1 MVALSN
7 DDDAE
12 VRLSGLTDGSKQ
24 GDSVVRYIFSLLGVK
39 TAFESKSEGVLQT
52 VTLRKSDMRLPQ
64 IEFDFTNAPDLAQTI
79 VVSCCLLGVPFHFTG
94 LSTLKIKE
102 TDRIEALKTELR
114 KLGFLIVDRSDNE
127 LSWDGRRSDPIL
139 STVPGLDGRHV
150 VIDTYEDH
158 RMAMAFAPAALL
170 HPIVVNNPD
179 VVTKSYPAFWD
190 DLRQAGFTVTA
201 IE

>member
-1 MVALSN
+1 
-7 DDDAE
+7 
-12 VRLSGLTDGSKQ
+12 
-24 GDSVVRYIFSLLGVK
+24 
-39 TAFESKSEGVLQT
+39 
-52 VTLRKSDMRLPQ
+52 
-64 IEFDFTNAPDLAQTI
+64 
-79 VVSCCLLGVPFHFTG
+79 
-94 LSTLKIKE
+94 LKIKE
-102 TDRIEALKTELR
+102 TDRIEALKKELR
-114 KLGFLIVDRSDNE
+114 KVGFVIYDRNDAELI
-127 LSWDGRRSDPIL
+127 WDGERCEPEA
-139 STVPGLDGRHV
+139 TP